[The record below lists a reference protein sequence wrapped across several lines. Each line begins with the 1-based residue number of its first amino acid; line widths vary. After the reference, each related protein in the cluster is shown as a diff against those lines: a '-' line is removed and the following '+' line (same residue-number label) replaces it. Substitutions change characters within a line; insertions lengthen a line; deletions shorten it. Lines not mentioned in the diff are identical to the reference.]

1 MQISPLLLIFA
12 AAIATFVLL
21 QAFGGRQGGL
31 TAADAGKAAQV
42 VTALLASINI
52 AGVVG
57 LVWFAAG
64 MLTHDG
70 VMVIELSICAGLIA
84 ILVSLTACGV
94 LLGRRGMSGGGLT
107 LLAVGGL
114 PTLFVYAFLLYLDF
128 NPIDWR

>member
-1 MQISPLLLIFA
+1 LQISPLLLIFA

-21 QAFGGRQGGL
+21 QAFGGRQGL
-31 TAADAGKAAQV
+31 TAPNAGKVAQV
-42 VTALLASINI
+42 VAALLASINI

-94 LLGRRGMSGGGLT
+94 LLARRGMSGGGLT
-107 LLAVGGL
+107 LLAVGSL
-114 PTLFVYAFLLYLDF
+114 PTLFVYAFLVYLDF

>member
-1 MQISPLLLIFA
+1 LQISPLLLVFA

-21 QAFGGRQGGL
+21 QAFGGRQGL
-31 TAADAGKAAQV
+31 TAPNAGKVAQV
-42 VTALLASINI
+42 VAALLASINI

-94 LLGRRGMSGGGLT
+94 LLGRRGMCGGGLT
-107 LLAVGGL
+107 LLAVGSL
-114 PTLFVYAFLLYLDF
+114 PTLFVYAFLVYLDF

>member
-1 MQISPLLLIFA
+1 MQISPLLLVFA

-21 QAFGGRQGGL
+21 QAFGGRRGL
-31 TAADAGKAAQV
+31 TAPDTGKATQV
-42 VTALLASINI
+42 VAALLASINI

-94 LLGRRGMSGGGLT
+94 LLGRRGMSGGGPT
-107 LLAVGGL
+107 VLAVGAL
-114 PTLFVYAFLLYLDF
+114 PTLFVYGFLVYLDF

>member
-21 QAFGGRQGGL
+21 QAFGGRQGL
-31 TAADAGKAAQV
+31 TAPNAGKVAQV
-42 VTALLASINI
+42 VAALLASINI

-107 LLAVGGL
+107 LLAVGSL
-114 PTLFVYAFLLYLDF
+114 PTLFVYAFLVYLDF

>member
-21 QAFGGRQGGL
+21 QAFGGRQGL
-31 TAADAGKAAQV
+31 TAPNAGKAAQV
-42 VTALLASINI
+42 VAALLASINI

-64 MLTHDG
+64 MLANDG
-70 VMVIELSICAGLIA
+70 VMVVELSICAGLIA
-84 ILVSLTACGV
+84 ILFSLTACGV

-107 LLAVGGL
+107 LLAVGSL
-114 PTLFVYAFLLYLDF
+114 PTLFVYAFLVYLDF

>member
-1 MQISPLLLIFA
+1 LQISPLLLIFA

-31 TAADAGKAAQV
+31 TAPDAGKAAQV
-42 VTALLASINI
+42 VAALLASINI

-107 LLAVGGL
+107 LLAVGSL
-114 PTLFVYAFLLYLDF
+114 PTLFVYAFLVYLDF

>member
-12 AAIATFVLL
+12 AAITTFVLL
-21 QAFGGRQGGL
+21 QAFGWRRGL
-31 TAADAGKAAQV
+31 TAPDTGKAAQV
-42 VTALLASINI
+42 VVALLASINI

-70 VMVIELSICAGLIA
+70 LMVIELSICAGLIA

-107 LLAVGGL
+107 LLAVGSL
-114 PTLFVYAFLLYLDF
+114 PTLFVYGFLVYLDF

>member
-1 MQISPLLLIFA
+1 MQISPLLLVFA

-21 QAFGGRQGGL
+21 QACGRRQGL
-31 TAADAGKAAQV
+31 TAPDAGKAAQV
-42 VTALLASINI
+42 VAALLASINI

-107 LLAVGGL
+107 LLAIGSL
-114 PTLFVYAFLLYLDF
+114 PTLFVYAFLVYLDF

>member
-21 QAFGGRQGGL
+21 QAFGGRQGL
-31 TAADAGKAAQV
+31 TAPNAGKVAQV
-42 VTALLASINI
+42 VAALLASINI

-64 MLTHDG
+64 MLANDG

-94 LLGRRGMSGGGLT
+94 LLGRRGLSGGGLT
-107 LLAVGGL
+107 LLAVGAL
-114 PTLFVYAFLLYLDF
+114 PTLFVYGFLVYLDF